1 MATFAELDE
10 NNIVLNV
17 IRVADEHCWDEDKN
31 ELESVSIAY
40 LKSIYGDDTKWAKNS
55 TNTYIEEG
63 NHFGSGYLTLESGA
77 RIYSDGPHH
86 IDGKPFR
93 KQAAVIGS
101 WFDEANDGFRA
112 PKELPWC
119 DPSFHTWRFDIPS
132 WKWVAP
138 KPMPDYK
145 ETTDAAAEGRFF
157 WEWDEERKDW
167 VIWKIPPEDR
177 DGKEPDV
184 IGAE

>member
-17 IRVADEHCWDEDKN
+17 IRVADEHCWYEDKN
-31 ELESVSIAY
+31 ELESVGIAY

-101 WFDEANDGFRA
+101 WFDEANDGFRP
-112 PKELPWC
+112 PK
-119 DPSFHTWRFDIPS
+119 
-132 WKWVAP
+132 
-138 KPMPDYK
+138 
-145 ETTDAAAEGRFF
+145 GRFF

-167 VIWKIPPEDR
+167 VIWIIPPEDR